1 MDRNETK
8 YRGAIHI
15 LRDGGHGVRQRGWG
29 CRGGVVAVVLIAGSV
44 AACAAEPA
52 DPSHGL
58 RVTIAGDGRYS
69 IGMEDSVDPALRAG
83 VAAEVD
89 GRWLRSID
97 YPKHATRQS
106 ETRGELGAATDW
118 QVTSSGLAG
127 APTLVYHL
135 RAYRDVPFADLQ
147 VTVQNSTEHSIQVEA
162 IRGVNTSDDAAVN
175 LGGPQAQDRVLSDS
189 FSEDRPAMQI
199 HDLAD
204 APYKQPTRMHRAV
217 GSQLLYNRQ
226 SGRSLFMGA
235 LTSDRFMTVLRLHLA
250 SSAAPRILS
259 WEVESTGT
267 TELEA
272 ENSLQNSPAEDRIPL
287 RLPVPAAGSLASE
300 RLLLSIDTD
309 YHRQLETYGALIRE
323 VHHARISAPPLMG
336 WWSWTAF
343 YFGLNEG
350 AALTN
355 ARWQSEH
362 LLSYGYNVFHID
374 EGYQYARGEYI
385 TPNATLF
392 PHGLTPLEY
401 KVRGL
406 GLVPGIWTAPFE
418 ASERSW
424 VYQRHPDW
432 LIKNGKGK
440 PIPAGSVVD
449 GKDQLYM
456 LDVTNPD
463 AAEYLRQTYAKLVH
477 EWGIHYIKLDFM
489 DDSAIEGY
497 YYKPHTTAMEAQRI
511 GLSIIRSA
519 VGDDVYL
526 DKDGSVMVNPVGY
539 VDYGRISQDTGHT
552 FDATKE
558 AEPGIAARYYMN
570 RNYFV
575 ADPDAFA
582 VSTQTIADQSWH
594 EGHKPATLAEA
605 RAAIALAAVTGGMFE
620 IGDNLPTLEHEAD
633 RLALIEN
640 PDLIAMV
647 RLGRSSKPLD
657 LMEYREQDLQPTTF
671 FLQESPR
678 QSILTV
684 FNWTGDSAQQTIQL
698 SRLGL
703 NPDGHYDISDVL
715 EKKDAHGPEGG
726 ALLFTVP
733 AHSVS
738 MLKVVD
744 RDVAAAA
751 PQIAIDQ
758 AASGAAGQ
766 SIPFSAK
773 NTGGDPV
780 VSWKWAFADGV
791 TADEQE
797 TRHTWT
803 EPGDYTVTVT
813 ARGLDGEETQK
824 QYRVHITGHMSTT
837 FNPAEIRRL
846 H

>member
-1 MDRNETK
+1 MK
-8 YRGAIHI
+8 H
-15 LRDGGHGVRQRGWG
+15 GG
-29 CRGGVVAVVLIAGSV
+29 CMGSV
-44 AACAAEPA
+44 AAMVLMGSVAAFAAEPA
-52 DPSHGL
+52 GPADGL
-58 RVTIAGDGRYS
+58 HVAIAEDGRYS
-69 IGMEDSVDPALRAG
+69 IGMADADAALTAG
-83 VAAEVD
+83 VAAEIN
-89 GRWLRSID
+89 GRWLHSAD

-106 ETRGELGAATDW
+106 EAHGELGAATEW
-118 QVTSSGLAG
+118 QVTASGQAG
-127 APTLVYHL
+127 APNLVYRL
-135 RAYRDVPFADLQ
+135 RVYRDAPFAEVQ
-147 VTVQNSTEHSIQVEA
+147 VTVENSTGHSIDVEA
-162 IRGVNTSDDAAVN
+162 IRGVDTSGDDAVK
-175 LGGPQAQDRVLSDS
+175 LGGPAAQERVLSDS

-204 APYKQPTRMHRAV
+204 APYKEPNRMHRAV

-226 SGRSLFMGA
+226 SGESLFVGA
-235 LTSDRFMTVLRLHLA
+235 LTSDRFMTILRLHLG
-250 SSAAPRILS
+250 SSAAPRITS

-267 TELEA
+267 TELEE
-272 ENSLQNSPAEDRIPL
+272 ENSLQNSPGEDRVAL
-287 RLPVPAAGSLASE
+287 RLPVAAGGTLSSE

-309 YHRQLETYGALIRE
+309 YHRQLETYGSVIHTI
-323 VHHARISAPPLMG
+323 HHARSAPPLMG

-350 AALTN
+350 AARTN
-355 ARWQSEH
+355 ARWESEH
-362 LLSYGYNVFHID
+362 LLGFGYNVFHID
-374 EGYQYARGEYI
+374 EGYQYARGEYT
-385 TPNATLF
+385 TPNAALF
-392 PHGLTPLEY
+392 PDGLTPLEY
-401 KVRGL
+401 DVRGL

-424 VYQRHPDW
+424 VYQHHPDW
-432 LIKNGKGK
+432 LIKNAKGK

-449 GKDQLYM
+449 GKDTLYM
-456 LDVTNPD
+456 LDVTNPG

-497 YYKPHTTAMEAQRI
+497 YYKAHTTAMEAQRI
-511 GLSIIRSA
+511 GLGIIRTA

-526 DKDGSVMVNPVGY
+526 DKDGSVMLNPVGY

-605 RAAIALAAVTGGMFE
+605 RAAIALAAVTAGMFE

-640 PDLIAMV
+640 QDLIAMV

-657 LMEYREQDLQPTTF
+657 LMEYREQDVQPTTF

-684 FNWTGDSAQQTIQL
+684 FNWTNDAVEQTIQL
-698 SRLGL
+698 ARLGL
-703 NPDGHYDISDVL
+703 KQDGHYDISDVL
-715 EKKDAHGPEGG
+715 EKKGGPGPEGG
-726 ALLFTVP
+726 ALQFTVP
-733 AHSVS
+733 AQSVR
-738 MLKVVD
+738 MLKMID

-751 PQIAIDQ
+751 PEIAMDE
-758 AASGAAGQ
+758 AAGGKAGQ
-766 SIPFSAK
+766 TIPFSAK
-773 NTGGDPV
+773 STGGDPV
-780 VSWKWAFADGV
+780 VSWKWSFGDGV
-791 TADEQE
+791 TADGWE

-803 EPGDYTVTVT
+803 EPGDYEVTVT
-813 ARGLDGEETQK
+813 ARGLDGEETRQD
-824 QYRVHITGHMSTT
+824 YRAHITGHMSTT

-846 H
+846 P